1 MTLKNFEVSL
11 NDSVNWKSP
20 FSLKCS
26 VARTRKAT
34 ALMDPNGIT
43 LYSGVPRFNKSDYYS
58 PSIFRTNF
66 KLKNK
71 GVLDP
76 IDIQTSQN
84 YKRIWPHGDE
94 DYVGSFYVDHQVLFF
109 FQETGSVDENKKIQI
124 IDEISAETHRG
135 HSDIPGGAE
144 TYFRVARVCKK
155 DKGTS
160 KKPRTWSTYAK
171 ARLNCSSFETMRI
184 CVFHI
189 DDINRAFDGDF
200 MKIYYKNNAL
210 SDPVNIPQAR
220 PKLCQE
226 NLKNYHSTSGDYS
239 TMDTVIEPLMDGPI
253 FELKNEQSYLTKIVA
268 DKISKS
274 VCGNVV
280 DLTVIY
286 AGTSQGEVYKIIQW
300 TEQGKIITKLQDKF
314 QAIPEDEEI
323 KAMEISSKH
332 QSIYVASARRVK
344 QINMKISEDLIKS
357 LFNLKC

>member
-1 MTLKNFEVSL
+1 
-11 NDSVNWKSP
+11 
-20 FSLKCS
+20 
-26 VARTRKAT
+26 
-34 ALMDPNGIT
+34 MDPNGIT

-171 ARLNCSSFETMRI
+171 ARLNCSSFETMNSIYKIHKNDKFFYGTFSISNYGDDFSKSFDSGI